1 MSAPST
7 APQNATP
14 VVSDRARGQILL
26 GVILAL
32 LLGALDQTIVSTA
45 GPAIQTDLKISNSL
59 YTWLTIGY
67 LVSSTVVV
75 PIYGRL
81 GDLYGRKVVILF
93 GMALFIAASLLC
105 AISWDATTLILFR
118 ALQGLGGGAL
128 FTTAFAIVA
137 DLYPPAERG
146 RINGALG
153 GVFGLSSVLGPLIGG
168 FITDNFSWHWI
179 FLVNLPLGLIAMAFI
194 FRMPNLKSA
203 AARGKVDFAGAF
215 WLVVAVIPL
224 LLALSLG
231 KSDPL
236 PGETAFAWTSPQI
249 LGGFALFAIGLVAF
263 ILTELRSSDPLVDLR
278 FFRNRTFALANLA
291 IFFLGASFLAAI
303 IFLPLFMVNVVG
315 LSATG
320 SGLTTTPLT
329 FGLIA
334 SAIIS
339 GVLTQRFGRYKPVM
353 LGSLVVLMIAFA
365 VMGFTLTPESTQLE
379 VTIKMT
385 LLGLGLGA
393 VVSLYSLAVQ
403 NALPPENTG
412 IATSSTSFFQQMGGT
427 VGLAILGT
435 VFSATVLSST
445 ATRSLDAG
453 LPPAQFAAPA
463 GKGAPRQAGAPR
475 LETIQRGITA
485 GFAVQRTQLEAVFK
499 SGDTANAK
507 ALLENPQTSPQLKA
521 ALSGVVSGTLSPK
534 ARAQTLEGVLAGLAV
549 AERGSLEAASKSV
562 MVFKGAFTDGIKRL
576 YQIGILIVLI
586 GFFITALL
594 PEIPLRKGSDD
605 GTPAFAG
612 GD

>member
-1 MSAPST
+1 MTTQPAPPGALNLST
-7 APQNATP
+7 Q
-14 VVSDRARGQILL
+14 ARGQILL

-45 GPAIQTDLKISNSL
+45 GPAIQSDLNISNSL

-67 LVSSTVVV
+67 LVTSTVVV

-81 GDLYGRKVVILF
+81 GDLYGRKTIILF
-93 GMALFIAASLLC
+93 GMVLFIVASLLC
-105 AISWDATTLILFR
+105 AISWDALSLIGFR

-153 GVFGLSSVLGPLIGG
+153 GVFGLSSVLGPLVGG

-194 FRMPNLKSA
+194 WRMPNLRSSDVG
-203 AARGKVDFAGAF
+203 GKVDYAGAF

-231 KSDPL
+231 KSNPQ
-236 PGETAFAWTSPQI
+236 PGETAYAWASPQI
-249 LGGFALFAIGLVAF
+249 LGGFALFVVGLGAF
-263 ILTELRSSDPLVDLR
+263 IFTELRSKDPLVDLK
-278 FFRNRTFALANLA
+278 FFRNRTFALANLS

-334 SAIIS
+334 SAITS
-339 GVLTQRFGRYKPVM
+339 GVLTQRYGRYKPVM
-353 LGSLVVLMIAFA
+353 LGSLVVLMIGFA
-365 VMGFTLTPESTQLE
+365 VMGFTLTPQSTQLE
-379 VTIKMT
+379 VTFKMI

-435 VFSATVLSST
+435 IFAST
-445 ATRSLDAG
+445 ITDSTIARAKAAG
-453 LPPAQFAAPA
+453 LPPAQTSSA
-463 GKGAPRQAGAPR
+463 GPVGEGAPQQGGAPN
-475 LETIQRGITA
+475 LEQIQKGISA
-485 GFAVQRTQLEAVFK
+485 GFATQRGQYEKAFNT
-499 SGDTANAK
+499 GDTAAAQELLKNPK
-507 ALLENPQTSPQLKA
+507 LSEPSRGALEGIVNNTLPESARPQTLQGILTGLNQGEKVALENEEKR
-521 ALSGVVSGTLSPK
+521 V
-534 ARAQTLEGVLAGLAV
+534 E
-549 AERGSLEAASKSV
+549 
-562 MVFKGAFTDGIKRL
+562 VFKGAFTDGIKRL

-594 PEIPLRKGSDD
+594 PEIPLRKSVD
-605 GTPAFAG
+605 GDETPALAG
-612 GD
+612 

>member
-1 MSAPST
+1 MTTQAAPSS
-7 APQNATP
+7 ALALSPQ
-14 VVSDRARGQILL
+14 ARGQILL

-45 GPAIQTDLKISNSL
+45 GPAIQSDLKITNSL

-81 GDLYGRKVVILF
+81 GDLYGRKIIILF
-93 GMALFIAASLLC
+93 GMSLFIVASLLC
-105 AISWDATTLILFR
+105 AISWDALSLILFR
-118 ALQGLGGGAL
+118 SLQGLGGGAL

-153 GVFGLSSVLGPLIGG
+153 GVFGLSSVLGPLVGG

-194 FRMPNLKSA
+194 FRMPNLRSSHA
-203 AARGKVDFAGAF
+203 GGKIDFAGAF

-231 KSDPL
+231 KSNPQ
-236 PGETAFAWTSPQI
+236 PGETSYAWTSPQI
-249 LGGFALFAIGLVAF
+249 LGGFALFVVGLGAF
-263 ILTELRSSDPLVDLR
+263 ILTELRSSDPLVDLK
-278 FFRNRTFALANLA
+278 FFRNRTFALGNLA
-291 IFFLGASFLAAI
+291 IFFLGAGFLSAI

-315 LSATG
+315 LSATR

-334 SAIIS
+334 SAITS
-339 GVLTQRFGRYKPVM
+339 GILTQRFGRYKPVM
-353 LGSLVVLMIAFA
+353 LGSLVILMVGFA
-365 VMGFTLTPESTQLE
+365 VMGFTLTPQSNQLE
-379 VTIKMT
+379 VTLKMV

-435 VFSATVLSST
+435 VFASTVAESSVSR
-445 ATRSLDAG
+445 AQAAG
-453 LPPAQFAAPA
+453 LPPAQSSSQSSS
-463 GKGAPRQAGAPR
+463 GRQGAPN
-475 LETIQRGITA
+475 LEQIRKGISA
-485 GFAVQRTQLEAVFK
+485 GFASQRGQFEKAFNTGDVATAQNLLKNPKLDAETRDALEGIVKGTMPAAARPQALKNTLTGMYTGEKRALETAEKGVGVFK
-499 SGDTANAK
+499 A
-507 ALLENPQTSPQLKA
+507 
-521 ALSGVVSGTLSPK
+521 
-534 ARAQTLEGVLAGLAV
+534 
-549 AERGSLEAASKSV
+549 
-562 MVFKGAFTDGIKRL
+562 AFTDGITRL
-576 YQIGILIVLI
+576 YQIGILIVLV

-594 PEIPLRKGSDD
+594 PEVPLRKSVDD
-605 GTPAFAG
+605 GSAPAFG
-612 GD
+612 G

>member
-1 MSAPST
+1 MTTQPAPPGALNLST
-7 APQNATP
+7 Q
-14 VVSDRARGQILL
+14 ARGQILL

-45 GPAIQTDLKISNSL
+45 GPAIQSDLNISNSL

-67 LVSSTVVV
+67 LVTSTVVV

-81 GDLYGRKVVILF
+81 GDLYGRKIIILF
-93 GMALFIAASLLC
+93 GMVLFIVASLLC
-105 AISWDATTLILFR
+105 AISWDALSLIGFR

-153 GVFGLSSVLGPLIGG
+153 GVFGLSSVLGPLVGG

-194 FRMPNLKSA
+194 WRMPNLRSSDVG
-203 AARGKVDFAGAF
+203 GKVDYAGAF

-231 KSDPL
+231 KSNPQ
-236 PGETAFAWTSPQI
+236 PGETAYAWASPQI
-249 LGGFALFAIGLVAF
+249 LGGFALFVVGLGAF
-263 ILTELRSSDPLVDLR
+263 IFTELRSKDPLVDLK
-278 FFRNRTFALANLA
+278 FFRNRTFALANLS

-334 SAIIS
+334 SAITS
-339 GVLTQRFGRYKPVM
+339 GVLTQRYGRYKPVM
-353 LGSLVVLMIAFA
+353 LGSLVVLMIGFA
-365 VMGFTLTPESTQLE
+365 VMGFTLTPQSTQLE
-379 VTIKMT
+379 VTFKMI

-435 VFSATVLSST
+435 IFAST
-445 ATRSLDAG
+445 ITDSTIARAKAAG
-453 LPPAQFAAPA
+453 LPPAQTSSAGPVGKSAPER
-463 GKGAPRQAGAPR
+463 GGAPN
-475 LETIQRGITA
+475 LEQIQKGISA
-485 GFAVQRTQLEAVFK
+485 GFATQRGQYEKAFNT
-499 SGDTANAK
+499 GDTAAAQELLKNPK
-507 ALLENPQTSPQLKA
+507 LSEPSRGALEGIVNNTLPESARPQTLQGILTGLNQGEKVALENEEKR
-521 ALSGVVSGTLSPK
+521 V
-534 ARAQTLEGVLAGLAV
+534 E
-549 AERGSLEAASKSV
+549 
-562 MVFKGAFTDGIKRL
+562 VFKGAFTDGIKRL

-594 PEIPLRKGSDD
+594 PEIPLRKSVDGD

-612 GD
+612 

>member
-1 MSAPST
+1 M
-7 APQNATP
+7 
-14 VVSDRARGQILL
+14 V
-26 GVILAL
+26 LAL

-45 GPAIQTDLKISNSL
+45 GPAIQSDLRISNSL

-81 GDLYGRKVVILF
+81 GDLYGRKVIILI

-105 AISWDATTLILFR
+105 AISWDATSLILFR
-118 ALQGLGGGAL
+118 ALQGIGGGAL

-179 FLVNLPLGLIAMAFI
+179 FLVNLPLGLIAIAFI
-194 FRMPNLKSA
+194 VRMPNLKSA

-215 WLVVAVIPL
+215 WLAVAVIPL

-249 LGGFALFAIGLVAF
+249 LAGFALFAVGLAAF

-278 FFRNRTFALANLA
+278 FFRNRTCALANLA
-291 IFFLGASFLAAI
+291 IFFLGASFLAAM

-334 SAIIS
+334 SAITS

-353 LGSLVVLMIAFA
+353 LSSLVVLMIAFA

-379 VTIKMT
+379 VTFKMT

-445 ATRSLDAG
+445 TTRSVEAG
-453 LPPAQFAAPA
+453 LPPAQFSSAAPVGEGA
-463 GKGAPRQAGAPR
+463 AQTGAPK
-475 LETIQRGITA
+475 LETIQQGIKS
-485 GFAVQRTQLEAVFK
+485 GFAAQRVQLERVFT
-499 SGDTANAK
+499 SGDVAAAK
-507 ALLENPQTSPQLKA
+507 ALLENPQIQPQLKT
-521 ALSGVVSGTLSPK
+521 ALNGVVSGTLSPN
-534 ARAQTLEGVLAGLAV
+534 ARAQTLEGVLAGLAA
-549 AERGSLEAASKSV
+549 AERGALETASKSV
-562 MVFKGAFTDGIKRL
+562 AVFKAAFTDDIKRL

-594 PEIPLRKGSDD
+594 PEIPLRKDSDD
-605 GTPAFAG
+605 GTPAFGG

>member
-1 MSAPST
+1 MTTQPAPPGALNLST
-7 APQNATP
+7 Q
-14 VVSDRARGQILL
+14 ARGQILL

-45 GPAIQTDLKISNSL
+45 GPAIQSDLNISNSL

-67 LVSSTVVV
+67 LVTSTVVV

-81 GDLYGRKVVILF
+81 GDLYGRKIIILF
-93 GMALFIAASLLC
+93 GMALFIVASLLC
-105 AISWDATTLILFR
+105 AISWDALSLIGFR

-153 GVFGLSSVLGPLIGG
+153 GVFGLSSVLGPLVGG

-194 FRMPNLKSA
+194 WRMPNLRSSDVG
-203 AARGKVDFAGAF
+203 GKVDYAGAF

-231 KSDPL
+231 KSNPQ
-236 PGETAFAWTSPQI
+236 PGETAYAWTSPQI
-249 LGGFALFAIGLVAF
+249 LGGFALFVIGLGAF
-263 ILTELRSSDPLVDLR
+263 VFTELRSKDPLVDLK
-278 FFRNRTFALANLA
+278 FFRNRTFALANLS

-334 SAIIS
+334 SAITS
-339 GVLTQRFGRYKPVM
+339 GILTQRYGRYKPVM
-353 LGSLVVLMIAFA
+353 LGSLVVLMIGFA
-365 VMGFTLTPESTQLE
+365 VMGFTLTPQSTQLE
-379 VTIKMT
+379 VTFKMI

-435 VFSATVLSST
+435 IFASTITDSTTVR
-445 ATRSLDAG
+445 AKAAG
-453 LPPAQFAAPA
+453 LPPAQTSSAGPV
-463 GKGAPRQAGAPR
+463 GKGAPERGGAPN
-475 LETIQRGITA
+475 LKQIQKGISA
-485 GFAVQRTQLEAVFK
+485 GFATQRGQYEKAFNTR
-499 SGDTANAK
+499 DTAAAQELLK
-507 ALLENPQTSPQLKA
+507 DPKLSEPSRGALEGIVNNTLPESARPQTLQGILTGLNQGEKVALENEEKR
-521 ALSGVVSGTLSPK
+521 V
-534 ARAQTLEGVLAGLAV
+534 E
-549 AERGSLEAASKSV
+549 
-562 MVFKGAFTDGIKRL
+562 VFKGAFTDGIKRL

-594 PEIPLRKGSDD
+594 PEIPLRKSVD
-605 GTPAFAG
+605 GDETPAFAG
-612 GD
+612 

>member
-1 MSAPST
+1 MTTQPAPLSALTLSS
-7 APQNATP
+7 Q
-14 VVSDRARGQILL
+14 ARGQILL

-45 GPAIQTDLKISNSL
+45 GPAIQSDLNISNSL

-67 LVSSTVVV
+67 LVTSTVVV

-93 GMALFIAASLLC
+93 GMGLFIAASILC
-105 AISWDATTLILFR
+105 AVSWDALSLIGFR

-153 GVFGLSSVLGPLIGG
+153 GVFGLSSVLGPLVGG

-194 FRMPNLKSA
+194 LRMPNLRSGKA
-203 AARGKVDFAGAF
+203 GGKVDFAGAF

-231 KSDPL
+231 KSNPQ
-236 PGETAFAWTSPQI
+236 PGETAYEWTSPQI
-249 LGGFALFAIGLVAF
+249 LGGFVLFIVALIAF
-263 ILTELRSSDPLVDLR
+263 VLTELCSSDPLVDLK
-278 FFRNRTFALANLA
+278 FFRNRTFALANLS

-334 SAIIS
+334 SAITS

-353 LGSLVVLMIAFA
+353 LGSLVVLMLGFA
-365 VMGFTLTPESTQLE
+365 VMGFTLTPQSTQLE
-379 VTIKMT
+379 VTFKMI

-403 NALPPENTG
+403 NALPVENTG

-435 VFSATVLSST
+435 IFAATISEST
-445 ATRSLDAG
+445 VSRTQAAG
-453 LPPAQFAAPA
+453 LPPAQTSNQSSSQSSQRR
-463 GKGAPRQAGAPR
+463 GAPN
-475 LETIQRGITA
+475 LEQIQKGISA
-485 GFAVQRTQLEAVFK
+485 GFAAQHAQFEKAFNT
-499 SGDTANAK
+499 GDVK
-507 ALLENPQTSPQLKA
+507 A
-521 ALSGVVSGTLSPK
+521 
-534 ARAQTLEGVLAGLAV
+534 AQTLLKNPQLDAKTKDALEGIVKGTLPAAARPQALKNTLTGVDKGEKV
-549 AERGSLEAASKSV
+549 ALETAEKRIG
-562 MVFKGAFTDGIKRL
+562 VFKAAFTDGIKRL

-594 PEIPLRKGSDD
+594 PELPLRKSVDEG
-605 GTPAFAG
+605 GAPAFG
-612 GD
+612 G

>member
-1 MSAPST
+1 MTTQAAPSSV
-7 APQNATP
+7 P
-14 VVSDRARGQILL
+14 VLTEQARGRILL

-45 GPAIQTDLKISNSL
+45 GPAIQRDLEITNSL

-93 GMALFIAASLLC
+93 GMALFIVASLLC
-105 AISWDATTLILFR
+105 AVSWDAMSLIGFR

-153 GVFGLSSVLGPLIGG
+153 GVFGLSSVLGPLVGG

-179 FLVNLPLGLIAMAFI
+179 FLVNLPLGLVAMAFI
-194 FRMPNLKSA
+194 LRMPNLRSA
-203 AARGKVDFAGAF
+203 NATGKVDFAGAF
-215 WLVVAVIPL
+215 WLLVAVVPL

-231 KSDPL
+231 KSNPA

-249 LGGFALFAIGLVAF
+249 LGGFALFAVGLTLF

-291 IFFLGASFLAAI
+291 IFFLGAGFLAAI

-334 SAIIS
+334 SAILS
-339 GVLTQRFGRYKPVM
+339 GILTQRFGRYKPVM

-365 VMGFTLTPESTQLE
+365 IMGFTLTPQSTQLE
-379 VTIKMT
+379 VTLKMT

-403 NALPPENTG
+403 NALPPEHTG

-435 VFSATVLSST
+435 VFSATVLEST
-445 ATRSLDAG
+445 ATRTQEAG
-453 LPPAQFAAPA
+453 LPPAQISSANVPT
-463 GKGAPRQAGAPR
+463 GEGAPETQTAPR
-475 LETIQRGITA
+475 LEDIERQIST
-485 GFAVQRTQLEAVFK
+485 GFAAQRDGFTKVFEAGDKTVAQQLL
-499 SGDTANAK
+499 SD
-507 ALLENPQTSPQLKA
+507 PQTPANLKP
-521 ALSGVVSGTLSPK
+521 ALEGVIANTLPAP
-534 ARAQTLEGVLAGLAV
+534 ARAQTLQGILSGLQT
-549 AERGSLEAASKSV
+549 AEQTALETARKSIG
-562 MVFKGAFTDGIKRL
+562 VFKGAFTDGIKRL

-586 GFFITALL
+586 GFFVTALL
-594 PEIPLRKGSDD
+594 PEVPLRKSQDD
-605 GTPAFAG
+605 GMPAFG
-612 GD
+612 G

>member
-1 MSAPST
+1 MTTQPAPLSALTLST
-7 APQNATP
+7 Q
-14 VVSDRARGQILL
+14 ARGQILL

-45 GPAIQTDLKISNSL
+45 GPAIQSDLNISNSL

-81 GDLYGRKVVILF
+81 GDLYGRKIIILF
-93 GMALFIAASLLC
+93 GMSLFIVASLLC
-105 AISWDATTLILFR
+105 AVSWDALSLILFR
-118 ALQGLGGGAL
+118 SLQGLGGGAL

-153 GVFGLSSVLGPLIGG
+153 GVFGLSSVLGPLVGG
-168 FITDNFSWHWI
+168 FITDSFSWHWI
-179 FLVNLPLGLIAMAFI
+179 FLVNLPLGLVAIAFI
-194 FRMPNLKSA
+194 FRMPNLRSGNA
-203 AARGKVDFAGAF
+203 GGKIDFAGAF

-231 KSDPL
+231 KSNPQ
-236 PGETAFAWTSPQI
+236 PGETAYSWTSPQI
-249 LGGFALFAIGLVAF
+249 LGGFALFVVGLVAF
-263 ILTELRSSDPLVDLR
+263 IFTELRSSDPLVDLK
-278 FFRNRTFALANLA
+278 FFKNRTFALGNLA
-291 IFFLGASFLAAI
+291 IFFLGAGFLSAI

-315 LSATG
+315 LSATR

-334 SAIIS
+334 SAITS
-339 GVLTQRFGRYKPVM
+339 GILTQRFGRYKPVM
-353 LGSLVVLMIAFA
+353 LGSLVILMLGFA
-365 VMGFTLTPESTQLE
+365 VMGFTLTPQSTQLE
-379 VTIKMT
+379 VTLKMI

-435 VFSATVLSST
+435 VFASTLSESTV
-445 ATRSLDAG
+445 TRTQAAG
-453 LPPAQFAAPA
+453 LPPAQSAGGPAAQRR
-463 GKGAPRQAGAPR
+463 GAPNLEQIKKGISAGF
-475 LETIQRGITA
+475 TIQRG
-485 GFAVQRTQLEAVFK
+485 QYEKVFK
-499 SGDTANAK
+499 SGDVATAQQ
-507 ALLENPQTSPQLKA
+507 LLKNPQISSQTRGALEGVVNNTLPVSARPQTLQGILTGVNQGEKA
-521 ALSGVVSGTLSPK
+521 ALETAEKRIGVVK
-534 ARAQTLEGVLAGLAV
+534 A
-549 AERGSLEAASKSV
+549 
-562 MVFKGAFTDGIKRL
+562 AFTDGITRL

-586 GFFITALL
+586 GFLITALL
-594 PEIPLRKGSDD
+594 PEVPLRKSVDD
-605 GTPAFAG
+605 GGAPAFG
-612 GD
+612 G

>member
-1 MSAPST
+1 MSTPAVTT
-7 APQNATP
+7 API
-14 VVSDRARGQILL
+14 VSPTDRGRILL
-26 GVILAL
+26 GVVLAL

-45 GPAIQTDLKISNSL
+45 GPAIQRDLEISNSL

-81 GDLYGRKVVILF
+81 GDLYGRKVIILF

-105 AISWDATTLILFR
+105 AVSWDAMSLILFR
-118 ALQGLGGGAL
+118 ALQGIGGGAL

-153 GVFGLSSVLGPLIGG
+153 GVFGLSSVLGPLVGG
-168 FITDNFSWHWI
+168 FITDNFSWHWV
-179 FLVNLPLGLIAMAFI
+179 FLVNLPLGLVAMAFI
-194 FRMPNLKSA
+194 FRMPNLRNNA
-203 AARGKVDFAGAF
+203 ASGKVDFAGAF
-215 WLVVAVIPL
+215 WLLVAVVPL

-249 LGGFALFAIGLVAF
+249 LGGFALFLIGISAF
-263 ILTELRSSDPLVDLR
+263 VWTELRSTDPLVDLR
-278 FFRNRTFALANLA
+278 FFKNRTFALANLA

-334 SAIIS
+334 SAILS
-339 GVLTQRFGRYKPVM
+339 GVLTQRLGRYKPVM
-353 LGSLVVLMIAFA
+353 LGSLVVLMVGFA
-365 VMGFTLTPESTQLE
+365 VMGFTLSAQSTQLE
-379 VTIKMT
+379 VTLKMM

-403 NALPPENTG
+403 NALPPEHTG

-435 VFSATVLSST
+435 VFSATVLESSQ
-445 ATRSLDAG
+445 TRAAAAG
-453 LPPAQFAAPA
+453 LPPAQVSSPSAPSGEGGAQAGGAPNLEAIRKGIVDGFAAQRLTLERALNA
-463 GKGAPRQAGAPR
+463 GDAGAARQLLADER
-475 LETIQRGITA
+475 LA
-485 GFAVQRTQLEAVFK
+485 
-499 SGDTANAK
+499 
-507 ALLENPQTSPQLKA
+507 PQLRPA
-521 ALSGVVSGTLSPK
+521 
-534 ARAQTLEGVLAGLAV
+534 LEGVVAGTLPEAARKQAFQGAVLGLAQ
-549 AERGSLEAASKSV
+549 AQTQALEAAEQGV
-562 MVFKGAFTDGIKRL
+562 AVFKGAFTDGIKRL
-576 YQIGILIVLI
+576 YQIGILIVLL
-586 GFFITALL
+586 GFFVTALL
-594 PEIPLRKGSDD
+594 PEVPLRKTQGD
-605 GTPAFAG
+605 GAPSFGA
-612 GD
+612 

>member
-1 MSAPST
+1 MTTQPAPPGALNLST
-7 APQNATP
+7 Q
-14 VVSDRARGQILL
+14 ARGQILL

-45 GPAIQTDLKISNSL
+45 GPAIQSDLNISNSL

-67 LVSSTVVV
+67 LVTSTVVV

-81 GDLYGRKVVILF
+81 GDLYGRKIIILF
-93 GMALFIAASLLC
+93 GMVLFIVASLLC
-105 AISWDATTLILFR
+105 AISWDALSLIGFR

-153 GVFGLSSVLGPLIGG
+153 GVFGLSSVLGPLVGG

-179 FLVNLPLGLIAMAFI
+179 FLVNLPLGLIAMTFI
-194 FRMPNLKSA
+194 WRMPNLRSSDVG
-203 AARGKVDFAGAF
+203 GKVDYAGAF

-231 KSDPL
+231 KSNPQ
-236 PGETAFAWTSPQI
+236 PGETAYAWASPQI
-249 LGGFALFAIGLVAF
+249 LGGFALFVVGLGAF
-263 ILTELRSSDPLVDLR
+263 IFTELRSKDPLVDLK
-278 FFRNRTFALANLA
+278 FFRNRTFALANLS

-334 SAIIS
+334 SAITS
-339 GVLTQRFGRYKPVM
+339 GVLTQRYGRYKPVM
-353 LGSLVVLMIAFA
+353 LGSLVVLMIGFA
-365 VMGFTLTPESTQLE
+365 VMGFTLTPQSTQLE
-379 VTIKMT
+379 VTFKMI

-435 VFSATVLSST
+435 IFAST
-445 ATRSLDAG
+445 ITDSTIARAKAAG
-453 LPPAQFAAPA
+453 LPPAQTSSAGPV
-463 GKGAPRQAGAPR
+463 GKGAPQRGGAPN
-475 LETIQRGITA
+475 LKQIQKGISA
-485 GFAVQRTQLEAVFK
+485 GFATQRGQYEKAFNT
-499 SGDTANAK
+499 GDTAAAQELLKNPK
-507 ALLENPQTSPQLKA
+507 LSEQSRGALEGIVNNTLPESARPQTLQGILTGLNQGEKVALENEEKR
-521 ALSGVVSGTLSPK
+521 V
-534 ARAQTLEGVLAGLAV
+534 E
-549 AERGSLEAASKSV
+549 
-562 MVFKGAFTDGIKRL
+562 VFKGAFTDGIKRL

-594 PEIPLRKGSDD
+594 PEIPLRKSVDGD

-612 GD
+612 

>member
-1 MSAPST
+1 M
-7 APQNATP
+7 
-14 VVSDRARGQILL
+14 R
-26 GVILAL
+26 
-32 LLGALDQTIVSTA
+32 
-45 GPAIQTDLKISNSL
+45 ISNSL

-81 GDLYGRKVVILF
+81 GDLYGRKVIILI

-105 AISWDATTLILFR
+105 AISWDATSLILFR
-118 ALQGLGGGAL
+118 ALQGIGGGAL

-179 FLVNLPLGLIAMAFI
+179 FLVNLPLGLIAIAFI
-194 FRMPNLKSA
+194 VRMPNLKSA

-236 PGETAFAWTSPQI
+236 
-249 LGGFALFAIGLVAF
+249 
-263 ILTELRSSDPLVDLR
+263 VDLR

-291 IFFLGASFLAAI
+291 IFFLGASFLTAI

-334 SAIIS
+334 SAITS

-353 LGSLVVLMIAFA
+353 LSSLVVLMIAFA

-379 VTIKMT
+379 VTFKMT

-445 ATRSLDAG
+445 ATRSVEAG
-453 LPPAQFAAPA
+453 LPPAQFSSAAPVGEGA
-463 GKGAPRQAGAPR
+463 AQTGAPK
-475 LETIQRGITA
+475 LETIQQGIKS
-485 GFAVQRTQLEAVFK
+485 GFAAQRVQLERVFT
-499 SGDTANAK
+499 SGDVAAAK
-507 ALLENPQTSPQLKA
+507 ALLENPQIQPQLKT
-521 ALSGVVSGTLSPK
+521 ALNGVVSGTLSPN
-534 ARAQTLEGVLAGLAV
+534 ARAQTLEGVLAGLV
-549 AERGSLEAASKSV
+549 AAALGALETASKSV
-562 MVFKGAFTDGIKRL
+562 AVFKAAFTDGIKRL

-594 PEIPLRKGSDD
+594 PEIPLRKDSDD
-605 GTPAFAG
+605 GTPAFGG

>member
-1 MSAPST
+1 MTTQPAPPGALNLST
-7 APQNATP
+7 Q
-14 VVSDRARGQILL
+14 ARGQILL

-45 GPAIQTDLKISNSL
+45 GPAIQSDLNISNSL

-67 LVSSTVVV
+67 LVTSTVVV

-81 GDLYGRKVVILF
+81 GDLYGRKIIILF
-93 GMALFIAASLLC
+93 GMVLFIVASLLC
-105 AISWDATTLILFR
+105 AISWDALSLIGFR

-153 GVFGLSSVLGPLIGG
+153 GVFGLSSVLGPLVGG

-194 FRMPNLKSA
+194 WRMPNLRSSDVG
-203 AARGKVDFAGAF
+203 GKVDYAGAF

-231 KSDPL
+231 KSNPQ
-236 PGETAFAWTSPQI
+236 PGETAYAWASPQI
-249 LGGFALFAIGLVAF
+249 LGGFALFVVGLGAF
-263 ILTELRSSDPLVDLR
+263 IFTELRSKDPLVDLK
-278 FFRNRTFALANLA
+278 FFRNRTFALANLS

-334 SAIIS
+334 SAITS
-339 GVLTQRFGRYKPVM
+339 GILTQRYGRYKPVM
-353 LGSLVVLMIAFA
+353 LGSLVVLMIGFA
-365 VMGFTLTPESTQLE
+365 VMGFTLTPQSTQLE
-379 VTIKMT
+379 VTFKMI

-393 VVSLYSLAVQ
+393 VVSL
-403 NALPPENTG
+403 
-412 IATSSTSFFQQMGGT
+412 
-427 VGLAILGT
+427 
-435 VFSATVLSST
+435 
-445 ATRSLDAG
+445 
-453 LPPAQFAAPA
+453 
-463 GKGAPRQAGAPR
+463 
-475 LETIQRGITA
+475 
-485 GFAVQRTQLEAVFK
+485 
-499 SGDTANAK
+499 
-507 ALLENPQTSPQLKA
+507 
-521 ALSGVVSGTLSPK
+521 
-534 ARAQTLEGVLAGLAV
+534 
-549 AERGSLEAASKSV
+549 
-562 MVFKGAFTDGIKRL
+562 
-576 YQIGILIVLI
+576 
-586 GFFITALL
+586 
-594 PEIPLRKGSDD
+594 
-605 GTPAFAG
+605 
-612 GD
+612 

>member
-1 MSAPST
+1 MSAPSA
-7 APQNATP
+7 APLN
-14 VVSDRARGQILL
+14 VSDRARGQILL

-45 GPAIQTDLKISNSL
+45 GPAIQTELNISNSL

-81 GDLYGRKVVILF
+81 GDLYGRKVIILF
-93 GMALFIAASLLC
+93 GMTLFIAASLLC
-105 AISWDATTLILFR
+105 AISWDAASLILFR
-118 ALQGLGGGAL
+118 ALQGIGGGAL

-179 FLVNLPLGLIAMAFI
+179 FLVNLPLGLIAIVFI
-194 FRMPNLKSA
+194 VRMPNLKSA
-203 AARGKVDFAGAF
+203 AARGKVDFAGAL

-278 FFRNRTFALANLA
+278 FFRNKTFALANLA

-334 SAIIS
+334 SAILS

-379 VTIKMT
+379 VTLKMT

-445 ATRSLDAG
+445 ATRSLEAG
-453 LPPAQFAAPA
+453 LPPAQFAAPSS
-463 GKGAPRQAGAPR
+463 GEVAPQAGAPN
-475 LETIQRGITA
+475 LETIQKGIRR
-485 GFAVQRTQLEAVFK
+485 GFAAQRLQLETVFR
-499 SGDTANAK
+499 SGDVAAAK
-507 ALLENPQTSPQLKA
+507 TLLENPQTAPQLKT
-521 ALSGVVSGTLSPK
+521 ALSGVVNGTLSPK
-534 ARAQTLEGVLAGLAV
+534 ARAQMLNGVLAGLAI
-549 AERGSLEAASKSV
+549 AERGALEAASKSV
-562 MVFKGAFTDGIKRL
+562 AVFKAAFTDGIKRL
-576 YQIGILIVLI
+576 YQIGILIVLV

-594 PEIPLRKGSDD
+594 PEIPLRKSSDD
-605 GTPAFAG
+605 GTPAFGG

>member
-1 MSAPST
+1 M
-7 APQNATP
+7 
-14 VVSDRARGQILL
+14 LL

-45 GPAIQTDLKISNSL
+45 GPAIQSDLEITNSL

-93 GMALFIAASLLC
+93 GMTLFIVASLLC
-105 AISWDATTLILFR
+105 AISWDAMSLIGFR

-153 GVFGLSSVLGPLIGG
+153 GVFGLSSVLGPLVGG

-179 FLVNLPLGLIAMAFI
+179 FLVNLPLGLVAMTFI
-194 FRMPNLKSA
+194 LRMPNLRSA
-203 AARGKVDFAGAF
+203 HTSGKVDFAGAF
-215 WLVVAVIPL
+215 WLLVAVIPL

-231 KSDPL
+231 KSNPA

-249 LGGFALFAIGLVAF
+249 LGGFVLFAIGLTLF

-278 FFRNRTFALANLA
+278 FFKNRTFALANLA
-291 IFFLGASFLAAI
+291 IFFLGAGFLAAI

-334 SAIIS
+334 SAILS
-339 GVLTQRFGRYKPVM
+339 GILTQRFGRYKPVM
-353 LGSLVVLMIAFA
+353 LGSLVVLMMAFA
-365 VMGFTLTPESTQLE
+365 IMGFTLTPQSTQLE
-379 VTIKMT
+379 VTLKMM

-403 NALPPENTG
+403 NALPPEHTG

-435 VFSATVLSST
+435 VFSATVLEST
-445 ATRSLDAG
+445 TTRTEAAG
-453 LPPAQFAAPA
+453 LPPAQISSANVPT
-463 GKGAPRQAGAPR
+463 GEGAPETQGAPR
-475 LETIQRGITA
+475 LEDIERQIST
-485 GFAVQRTQLEAVFK
+485 GFAAQRDGFTKVFEA
-499 SGDTANAK
+499 GDKTVAQQF
-507 ALLENPQTSPQLKA
+507 LSDPQTPANLKP
-521 ALSGVVSGTLSPK
+521 ALEGVIANTLPAP
-534 ARAQTLEGVLAGLAV
+534 ARAQTLQGILSGLET
-549 AERGSLEAASKSV
+549 AEQGALETARKSIG
-562 MVFKGAFTDGIKRL
+562 VFKGAFTDGIKRL

-594 PEIPLRKGSDD
+594 PEIPLRKSQDD
-605 GTPAFAG
+605 GMPAFG
-612 GD
+612 G

>member
-1 MSAPST
+1 MSAPIA
-7 APQNATP
+7 APQDATLKIT
-14 VVSDRARGQILL
+14 DRARGQILL

-45 GPAIQTDLKISNSL
+45 GPAIQSELKISNSL

-93 GMALFIAASLLC
+93 GMVLFIVASLLC
-105 AISWDATTLILFR
+105 AISWDAASLILFR
-118 ALQGLGGGAL
+118 ALQGIGGGAL

-194 FRMPNLKSA
+194 VRMPNLKSA
-203 AARGKVDFAGAF
+203 AARGKIDFMGAF

-249 LGGFALFAIGLVAF
+249 LGGFTLFIVGLIAF

-278 FFRNRTFALANLA
+278 FFRNQTFALANLA

-445 ATRSLDAG
+445 ATRAVEAG
-453 LPPAQFAAPA
+453 LPPAQFSSSTAPESQ
-463 GKGAPRQAGAPR
+463 QAGAPK
-475 LETIQRGITA
+475 LATIQQGIKQGFAAQRMELARVFTA
-485 GFAVQRTQLEAVFK
+485 GDVAA
-499 SGDTANAK
+499 AK
-507 ALLENPQTSPQLKA
+507 TLLGNPQVAPQLKS
-521 ALSGVVSGTLSPK
+521 ALSGVVNGTLSPK
-534 ARAQTLEGVLAGLAV
+534 ARAQTLDGVLAGLAT
-549 AERGSLEAASKSV
+549 AERSALETAEKSIS
-562 MVFKGAFTDGIKRL
+562 VFKAAFTDGIKRL

-594 PEIPLRKGSDD
+594 PELPLRKSSDD
-605 GTPAFAG
+605 AMPAFGG